1 MPVVRPFRAIR
12 PVPDKVHLIVSR
24 SYITYADEALEQK
37 LSSNPYSFIHI
48 INPDFHDDD
57 RATPG
62 SRELFI
68 KVRNRY
74 EEFRDNGYLI
84 QDDSP
89 GFYVYEQAH
98 EAGFAIRGLI
108 AATSNQDY
116 LDGRIKRHE
125 QTLAAREKMFKEYL
139 EVTGFNA
146 EPVLLAYPDSPTVE
160 DVMDRVIGHSPMYDF
175 STTDQVRH
183 RLWRLDDPEFIQNV
197 QQVFSTMDSFYIAD
211 GHHRT
216 ASSALLTSQDD
227 IQDEVE
233 RSRDFCMSFLVPA
246 SQIHIEPFHRLVRDA
261 GGRSRKEIIEEL
273 SARMRV
279 KGPLDDPGNL
289 PKGHMGLYMEGDWFR
304 LETDCPTDILDASYC
319 SSQILGPLF
328 GITDL
333 RSDRRIRFFEGGMG
347 LAPLMEV
354 VDSGEAEL
362 AIALSPAGIED
373 VIRIADAEDT
383 MPPKTTWVLP
393 KLRSALTIYDL
404 ESD

>member
-57 RATPG
+57 RADPG

-74 EEFRDNGYLI
+74 DEFMEHGYLM

-89 GFYVYEQAH
+89 GFYVYEQTH
-98 EAGFAIRGLI
+98 EAGFTIRGLI

-125 QTLAAREKMFKEYL
+125 QTLAPREKMFKDYL

-175 STTDQVRH
+175 STTDRVRH
-183 RLWRLDDPEFIQNV
+183 RLWRLDDPEFIQSV
-197 QQVFSTMDSFYIAD
+197 QEVFSAMDAFYIAD

-216 ASSALLTSQDD
+216 ASSALLTSESATRTQR
-227 IQDEVE
+227 VAA
-233 RSRDFCMSFLVPA
+233 RDFCMSFLVPA
-246 SQIHIEPFHRLVRDA
+246 SQIHIEPFHRLVRDV
-261 GGRSRKEIIEEL
+261 GGRGRDEILSEL
-273 SARMRV
+273 SDSMKV
-279 KGPLDDPGNL
+279 VGPMDDPGRL
-289 PKGHMGLYMEGDWFR
+289 LKGQMGLYVEGDWFR
-304 LETDCPTDILDASYC
+304 LETDCPADVLDASYC
-319 SSQILGPLF
+319 SSHILAPMF

-333 RSDRRIRFFEGGMG
+333 RSDKRIRFFEGGTG
-347 LAPLMEV
+347 LVPLKEV
-354 VDSGEAEL
+354 VDSGEAAL
-362 AIALSPAGIED
+362 AIALSPASIDD
-373 VIRIADAEDT
+373 VIRIADAEET